1 MEGDHGLSLNI
12 TTQQVII
19 SSNKSLELEINLED
33 EKSSS

>member
-1 MEGDHGLSLNI
+1 MEGDHGLLLNI
-12 TTQQVII
+12 TIQQVII